1 MKCFDEQQALL
12 AALGLAGDGEQ
23 DHLAHCTA
31 CRAKADSLAPLV
43 ERIAAAHEWFDRG
56 HADQREHLLA
66 ALAAEPQSALIP
78 TPTTSVAM
86 ARLNGRAPFAQ
97 AEPSQDST
105 FRFRHSFG
113 DFWMKHRIAL
123 SSAGL
128 AAALLLAG
136 WLLLATR
143 PLSAMEQVAA
153 KIREATSFSFEMSSE
168 FEGKPMPGKGK
179 FYWKAPGTVRLEE
192 PMFPEGN
199 IVVSIFPYQQ
209 PGISI
214 DEQHKTYT
222 RLAARQG
229 YKSPLM
235 MAAKLGSFSGE
246 ADKDLGKREIDGR
259 QTTGFQV
266 AAQKVDPDVRGTLT
280 IWGDVETKLPALVEY
295 EMDRPKG
302 KMTMHD
308 FQWNTPLD
316 AKLFD
321 TNPPDGFTDKTP
333 KPPSVDE
340 IVDHIRDGLKFYAD
354 VMGGHYPRVKMVY
367 GDVTM
372 NELNEKLGLKH
383 PLTEEQIKSDEYVK
397 SLRASAG
404 FGWINGILRDN
415 SDAAYH
421 GKTVGPADK
430 NKVLLRWKLDSGEY
444 EVIYGDLRSETVPA
458 EQLKELEGK

>member
-1 MKCFDEQQALL
+1 MKCFDEQQTLL
-12 AALGLAGDGEQ
+12 AALGLAGGGEQ
-23 DHLAHCTA
+23 DHLTHCAA

-56 HADQREHLLA
+56 HGDQRKRLLA
-66 ALAAEPQSALIP
+66 ALADEPQSAL
-78 TPTTSVAM
+78 TPPLTTSSTT
-86 ARLNGRAPFAQ
+86 ARLNGQARFARERH
-97 AEPSQDST
+97 AQDST
-105 FRFRHSFG
+105 FRLRHSFG

-179 FYWKAPGTVRLEE
+179 FYWKAPGTIRLEE
-192 PMFPEGN
+192 PMLPEGN

-214 DEQHKTYT
+214 DEQHRTYT

-229 YKSPLM
+229 HKSPLM
-235 MAAKLGSFSGE
+235 MASKLGSFSGE
-246 ADKDLGKREIDGR
+246 ADKDLGKREIGGR

-266 AAQKVDPDVRGTLT
+266 AAQKVDPDVRGTLA
-280 IWGDVETKLPALVEY
+280 IWVDAETNLPSLVEY
-295 EMDRPKG
+295 EIAQPKM
-302 KMTMHD
+302 KIAMRN
-308 FQWNTPLD
+308 FQWNAPLD

-321 TNPPDGFTDKTP
+321 IDPPDGFTDKTP
-333 KPPSVDE
+333 QPPSVEE
-340 IVDHIRDGLKFYAD
+340 IVEHIRDGLKFYAD

-383 PLTEEQIKSDEYVK
+383 PLTEEQIKSDDYVK
-397 SLRASAG
+397 SLRAIAG

-415 SDAAYH
+415 RDAAYH

-430 NKVLLRWKLDSGEY
+430 DKVLLRWKLDSGEY
-444 EVIYGDLRSETVPA
+444 EVIYGDLRSETLSA
-458 EQLKELEGK
+458 ERLKQLEGK